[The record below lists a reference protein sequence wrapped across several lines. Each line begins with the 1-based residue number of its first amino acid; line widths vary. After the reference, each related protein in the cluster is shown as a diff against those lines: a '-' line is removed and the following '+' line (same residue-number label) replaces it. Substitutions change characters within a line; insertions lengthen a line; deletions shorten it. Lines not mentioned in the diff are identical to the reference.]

1 MQIFV
6 NVPDGHTIR
15 VDLEPRNTVAD
26 VMTKIQDTEGIPHGM
41 QRLIFKSNQLEAD
54 RTLSAYDIQDG
65 ATLHLALRIEGGAR
79 ASVKQHLTKDTA
91 KKAATKELK
100 VKISQAVCEDETPD
114 QPPEIVRELVLDI
127 RRRVDVYRR
136 KHASGEAIILP
147 AIQKL
152 SDEQLATL
160 SENLKKRSG
169 ISQDVRIQQL
179 AFMITPE
186 LSHLDDGMSFMKQ
199 VKAEILHLFV
209 EIAMDEIMTEKH
221 LLNLELLAQSVNGI
235 MQYRRGISHMTRG
248 VASDSTSREPPTAE
262 EETSRCTIA

>member
-6 NVPDGHTIR
+6 KIPFAGKTITLDVNPSDTIDNVKCYAF
-15 VDLEPRNTVAD
+15 VSAD
-26 VMTKIQDTEGIPHGM
+26 IPPEQQRLTFAGEQMEGI
-41 QRLIFKSNQLEAD
+41 
-54 RTLSAYDIQDG
+54 RTLSYYHIQQES
-65 ATLHLALRIEGGAR
+65 TLELLMRIEGGAR
-79 ASVKQHLTKDTA
+79 ASAKQHLTKDTA

-100 VKISQAVCEDETPD
+100 VKIPQAVCEDEAPD
-114 QPPEIVRELVLDI
+114 QPPELVREIVLDI

-152 SDEQLATL
+152 SDEQLDTL

-169 ISQDVRIQQL
+169 ISQDVRVQQL
-179 AFMITPE
+179 AVLITPE

-221 LLNLELLAQSVNGI
+221 LLNLELLAQAVNGI

-248 VASDSTSREPPTAE
+248 AASASTSGEPAAD